1 MCRDAGRQTI
11 AFESLLQK
19 SCCREKTARRHHLLS
34 PRCNSENETSVKM
47 VHPTPFV
54 GHRQTN
60 NGERI
65 WKQVSVKSQR
75 IFKCRL
81 ALVGAY
87 VVSGLLLEALEKGN
101 RAASCF
107 CALVCSMKEG
117 AEASNAVDH
126 ITPSAWCLLLH
137 KLKAVH
143 GFDCDNAKSVR
154 RQSGACTVPV
164 HRVHKA

>member
-1 MCRDAGRQTI
+1 MCRDAGRQTT

-34 PRCNSENETSVKM
+34 PPCNSENETSVKM

-60 NGERI
+60 KGERI
-65 WKQVSVKSQR
+65 RKQVSVKSQCM
-75 IFKCRL
+75 FKCRL
-81 ALVGAY
+81 ALVGAC
-87 VVSGLLLEALEKGN
+87 VVSVLEKGN
-101 RAASCF
+101 LAASCF
-107 CALVCSMKEG
+107 CALVCSVTEG

-137 KLKAVH
+137 ELKAVR
-143 GFDCDNAKSVR
+143 GFDCDKAKSVR

-164 HRVHKA
+164 HRIHKA